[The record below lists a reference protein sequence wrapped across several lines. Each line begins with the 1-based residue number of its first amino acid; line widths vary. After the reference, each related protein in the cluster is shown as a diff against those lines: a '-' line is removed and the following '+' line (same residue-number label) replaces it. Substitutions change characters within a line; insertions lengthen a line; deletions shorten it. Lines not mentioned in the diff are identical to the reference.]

1 MINEKIWYEDLKG
14 SFSPSNYFIV
24 IPSKDMTLEEKINS
38 IVRFFIY
45 FGIILALVCS
55 NYKYLF
61 FGIIACLL
69 SLVIYQY
76 EKTVKEEKA
85 KFMDDKNLTIV
96 NNDLCTKSTVDNPF
110 MNSSIIDYAD
120 NPNRPKAC
128 DVDNE
133 GIKKV
138 VESNFN
144 KNLFKNVSDLYGKMS
159 SQRQYYTMPSTTI
172 PNDRDSFMKWRFSP
186 MVESQSCKEGDGLQC
201 YRNLGFQNKTLN

>member
-1 MINEKIWYEDLKG
+1 MSNEKIWYEDLKG
-14 SFSPSNYFIV
+14 SFTSSNYFIV
-24 IPSKDMTLEEKINS
+24 IPSKNMTLEEKINA

-45 FGIILALVCS
+45 FGIVLALVSS

-61 FGIIACLL
+61 FGIVVCLL
-69 SLVIYQY
+69 SFLIYEY
-76 EKTVKEEKA
+76 EKTIKKEKT
-85 KFMDDKNLTIV
+85 KFMDENNITIV

-110 MNSSIIDYAD
+110 MNNSILDYSD

-128 DVDNE
+128 DIENE
-133 GIKKV
+133 DIKEI

-172 PNDRDSFMKWRFSP
+172 PNDRDKFMNWCFAP
-186 MVESQSCKEGDGLQC
+186 MVETQSCKEGDGLQC